1 MGVVQSKRAE
11 RMFYMGEDRRITE
24 HPILEDLREPD
35 TYILYNG
42 KSIPAITGEPIAAAL
57 LAAGVR
63 IMRHTAKSG
72 QPRGIFC
79 GIGRCNDCKMI
90 VDGVPGVRTCVTL
103 VREGMEV
110 ETQEGLGEWRD
121 LA

>member
-1 MGVVQSKRAE
+1 
-11 RMFYMGEDRRITE
+11 MGEDRRVTK

-35 TYILYNG
+35 TYILYDG
-42 KSIPAITGEPIAAAL
+42 KKIPAVTGEPVAAAL

-63 IMRHTAKSG
+63 IMRHTPKTG

-90 VDGVPGVRTCVTL
+90 VNGVPNTRTCVTP
-103 VREGMEV
+103 VEEGMTV
-110 ETQEGLGEWRD
+110 ETQYGLGGKEEQ
-121 LA
+121 A

>member
-1 MGVVQSKRAE
+1 
-11 RMFYMGEDRRITE
+11 MGEDRRVAE
-24 HPILEDLREPD
+24 HPILEDLRKPD
-35 TYILYNG
+35 TYILYDG
-42 KSIPAITGEPIAAAL
+42 KRIPAITGEPVAAAL

-63 IMRHTAKSG
+63 IMRHTTKTG

-90 VDGVPGVRTCVTL
+90 VDGVPGVRTCVTP
-103 VREGMEV
+103 VREGMVV

-121 LA
+121 LV